1 MYSKLYN
8 YQDTSLAILDNKRYI
23 IEPFIPQRS
32 LEERLSSR
40 KTPTIIPPFLEKTVI
55 PPVLEKTVI
64 PPFLENNTTGG
75 GFCDLGGDDGVQN
88 ICGSGKKL
96 FPIMDP
102 RFNLRETAKNMVLL
116 EDHLFHSGKGC
127 NDCIKKHAII
137 CEALLEEATTLD
149 KNGEYKEI
157 ITSSTD
163 GFRKIFIDLSEKI
176 NSETLGE
183 DECRQIAQE
192 IRKVRKP
199 LCQKYA
205 TFLK

>member
-1 MYSKLYN
+1 
-8 YQDTSLAILDNKRYI
+8 
-23 IEPFIPQRS
+23 
-32 LEERLSSR
+32 
-40 KTPTIIPPFLEKTVI
+40 
-55 PPVLEKTVI
+55 
-64 PPFLENNTTGG
+64 
-75 GFCDLGGDDGVQN
+75 
-88 ICGSGKKL
+88 
-96 FPIMDP
+96 MDP